1 MVGRYYQSATKLRVW
16 ARHFGTSHFSRLLKW
31 QITCEDH
38 FLPWIETPWK
48 KSLLTLSQRLS
59 IWIWNGVYAKAVKK
73 LCNILYVLKQNVREK
88 KHVEIES
95 SVGKHEEHM
104 HGSQTCHPHYITRFD
119 FHVSDIV
126 HKQIV
131 LATER
136 TNECNLNMQK
146 SFY

>member
-1 MVGRYYQSATKLRVW
+1 M
-16 ARHFGTSHFSRLLKW
+16 
-31 QITCEDH
+31 
-38 FLPWIETPWK
+38 
-48 KSLLTLSQRLS
+48 
-59 IWIWNGVYAKAVKK
+59 N
-73 LCNILYVLKQNVREK
+73 
-88 KHVEIES
+88 
-95 SVGKHEEHM
+95 
-104 HGSQTCHPHYITRFD
+104 GSQTCHPHYITRFD